1 MWLPLTAV
9 VWPHCDSIIP
19 VLVLGLAVRLVLA
32 GCVSALGSKVSV
44 DSELATVLLC
54 LWFLALLLIFTEMA
68 AGTRI

>member
-1 MWLPLTAV
+1 M
-9 VWPHCDSIIP
+9 
-19 VLVLGLAVRLVLA
+19 LVLGLAVRLVLA